1 VTGWTAP
8 DRDTLRRIIF
18 QLQRPDWHLRAPTDG
33 ADGTWHA
40 SNGTTGLTGLTGL
53 TADSLAALMDELDW
67 FHAT

>member
-1 VTGWTAP
+1 VTGWSSP

-18 QLQRPDWHLRAPTDG
+18 QLQRPDWHLRAPTDS

-40 SNGTTGLTGLTGL
+40 SNGTTGL